1 MEIHLDTNT
10 ANISPTVF
18 HHKPSIATCNF
29 SAFKLIKLT
38 KLHSRDALVQAA
50 RRLVRLQGKDG
61 WFLGI
66 DSPELLHNS
75 HTLAGDKL
83 VLDAINK
90 YYSIPFQRRRGAGYS
105 WMSLS
110 VNARPRRLLSMSIIC
125 SGRLQIAIQKIMV
138 WHSAL
143 RSHKLG
149 RFDPTLRK
157 NCIFCSPRGA
167 KVKRAW
173 NIETSVTVP

>member
-1 MEIHLDTNT
+1 MDTNT

-18 HHKPSIATCNF
+18 HRKPSITTCNF

-38 KLHSRDALVQAA
+38 KLHGRDASVQAA

-66 DSPELLHNS
+66 NSPELLHNS
-75 HTLAGDKL
+75 HALAGDKL

-90 YYSIPFQRRRGAGYS
+90 YYSIPFQRRRGGRLRTHEWACLLMRGPD
-105 WMSLS
+105 
-110 VNARPRRLLSMSIIC
+110 VLLSMSIIC

-149 RFDPTLRK
+149 RFEPTLRK

-173 NIETSVTVP
+173 NIETSVAVP